1 MKRHLLFAAAALL
14 LALPAVAQADD
25 AAAPVSSKVC
35 LPVGEIYNF
44 NALDNKTLIITDN
57 FHKKYK
63 VGLIGTCT
71 GLTFTQSLGF
81 DSPGSTRLSCLSAG
95 DSVISRELGGG
106 NRMRCPVRSIE
117 AYTPEMEKADKAA
130 KKQAELD
137 KRMTE

>member
-1 MKRHLLFAAAALL
+1 MKRHLLFAAAAVM
-14 LALPAVAQADD
+14 LALPVAAQADD
-25 AAAPVSSKVC
+25 AAPSSSRVC

-63 VGLIGTCT
+63 VRLIGTCT

-137 KRMTE
+137 KRMGE